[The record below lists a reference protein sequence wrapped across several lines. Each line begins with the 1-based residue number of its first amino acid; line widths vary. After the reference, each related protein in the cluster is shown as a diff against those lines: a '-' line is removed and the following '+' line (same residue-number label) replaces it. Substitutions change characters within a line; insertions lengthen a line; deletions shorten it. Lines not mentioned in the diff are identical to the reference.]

1 MRKIDMDELLSAFL
15 EPVAELFVEVVFD
28 CFFTSPCSGDL
39 GDGGIQ
45 KLMDS
50 DRK

>member
-1 MRKIDMDELLSAFL
+1 MDELLSELL

-28 CFFTSPCSGDL
+28 CFSTSTHSGDL

-45 KLMDS
+45 KLMGS